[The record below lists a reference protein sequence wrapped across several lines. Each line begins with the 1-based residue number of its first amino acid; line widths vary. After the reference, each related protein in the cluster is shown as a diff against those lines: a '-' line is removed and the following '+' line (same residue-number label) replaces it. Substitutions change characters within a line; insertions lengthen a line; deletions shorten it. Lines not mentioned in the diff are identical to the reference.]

1 MQNIYRTY
9 REGKIIK
16 NVRGITTVN
25 FIQIS
30 SLAAAVCKFFQ
41 SHKEF
46 TFREAF
52 CFGIERETAK
62 LFRKFKLSLFNT
74 YIEQPART
82 K

>member
-16 NVRGITTVN
+16 DVSGITTVN
-25 FIQIS
+25 FIQFH
-30 SLAAAVCKFFQ
+30 LWLLQFAFFQ